1 LTDELRESFLKA
13 ADEIFDKIGL
23 TSAKN
28 YFVQGGD
35 RPIPLKITSRS
46 GSLLQA
52 VLGGVGAIR
61 TVDFGA
67 GEVVMTY
74 GIGHPQSKYAVLLH
88 EGGVRQ
94 VTSQMRRFFWA
105 KWHSTRKSTGEGS
118 VENEMW
124 SRLRFA
130 NRLIYEPRPF
140 IENAINDIMSEIPE
154 ILKNHVGEGLRIEI
168 KKIITEAQPRA

>member
-1 LTDELRESFLKA
+1 MTDELRESFLKA

-28 YFVQGGD
+28 YFIQGGD
-35 RPIPLKITSRS
+35 RPVPLKITSRS

-52 VLGGVGAIR
+52 VLGGVGGIR

-74 GIGHPQSKYAVLLH
+74 GIGHPQNKYAVLLH

-105 KWHSTRKSTGEGS
+105 KWHSTRKTVGEGTL
-118 VENEMW
+118 ENQMW
-124 SRLRFA
+124 GRLRFA
-130 NRLIYEPRPF
+130 NQLIYEPRPF
-140 IENAINDIMSEIPE
+140 LQNAINDILAEIPE
-154 ILKNHVGEGLRIEI
+154 ILKKHVGEALQFEI
-168 KKIITEAQPRA
+168 KKMITEAKPSA